1 MNENLYSIQI
11 EQSVLSALM
20 SLNGGIDDVVSKLT
34 TDSFYAT
41 QHKIIFKHFKK
52 LFDAGSGHDIVMVY
66 DSIKLNANDSK
77 IVDEDFLIN
86 LNSTIGL
93 AHFLDKHCDQLNEY
107 ASRRALFE
115 AGERIKT
122 ISIDTT
128 QYDINEAISKSESI
142 LENLSNQDEVPTLS
156 DAYDVS
162 VSLFASIDKTMEARK
177 RGEKVDVGV
186 KTGFTDLDR
195 QLGQISK
202 SDLVIIAARPSMGK
216 TAFAQSLMLSV
227 SFLQQHPVLFQSAE
241 MSKEKIGQRLVASLA
256 SINLR
261 DIRDSD
267 IKNEDW
273 EFFYK
278 ATNKLKASKL
288 LIDDRARPSLSDI
301 RKNCRIMKAKYGYV
315 GAVFVDYLTLLKSPL
330 ATDNNHLAV
339 GAISKGLK
347 AIAKEFDCPVFC
359 LAQLSR
365 SLESRKDRRPLM
377 SDIRESGS
385 IEEDADV
392 IMFIYRDEYYD
403 KNSKDQGI
411 AEIIVAKARDG
422 EVGTVRL
429 ATELQYSRFSNLNLE
444 YLDM

>member
-77 IVDEDFLIN
+77 IIDEDFLIN

-93 AHFLDKHCDQLNEY
+93 AHFLDKHSDQLNEY

-267 IKNEDW
+267 IKDKDW

-278 ATNKLKASKL
+278 ATEKLKASKL

-330 ATDNNHLAV
+330 STDNNHLAV

>member
-93 AHFLDKHCDQLNEY
+93 AHFLEQHADQLNEY

-115 AGERIKT
+115 AGERIKA

-186 KTGFTDLDR
+186 KTGFMDLDR

-227 SFLQQHPVLFQSAE
+227 SFMQQHPVLFQSAE

-330 ATDNNHLAV
+330 STDNNHLAV

-444 YLDM
+444 YLDI